1 VQLPVH
7 HKQDGNRTRHA
18 KRRISAAADIRGTAA
33 WAEGRQPSSCQAAS
47 DHLLRTA
54 IVAKNHRPYHG
65 ALPRT
70 PALPR
75 RWRMR
80 SRSSPRPDRH
90 SPTPE
95 PPGATRAHFD
105 RPRGQTLAAPGE
117 PAVAPRV
124 PDRGDDL
131 TSQPDGCPSRPQDHR
146 AISVQ
151 LAGDHRGHRRL
162 LADRLRRRSHSTT
175 SLIGVIPKLTVHGCS
190 LGCSSAPCKAV
201 QGGLITDVGPG

>member
-151 LAGDHRGHRRL
+151 LGG
-162 LADRLRRRSHSTT
+162 T
-175 SLIGVIPKLTVHGCS
+175 IGVT
-190 LGCSSAPCKAV
+190 
-201 QGGLITDVGPG
+201 GGYWRTGYAAGHTAQLP